1 MSAFSLQKRKNVF
14 LSIEYAYY
22 KIPSLVISLNECIR
36 LINVSKQFHKIIA
49 VNAISFDV
57 PKGSLCAFLGSNG
70 AGKSTTMNMMITLLT
85 KTSGKIYIDGLDMD
99 NERNRIRQ
107 KIGVVFQEDILDGEL
122 TVYENLYYR
131 GGLYLPNCRAL
142 KKRILEISQLL
153 QIDQILKKTYKTC
166 SGGQKRLVQIGRAI
180 LPQPQLLILDE
191 PTIGL
196 DPLAREHVW
205 SIIKKLNS
213 ELHMTVFYST
223 HYMEE
228 ACLANEICMIHNGEL
243 LTCKTMSE
251 QYRKTSKENT
261 SSQLQQLYLSL
272 LRSYESKAVE

>member
-1 MSAFSLQKRKNVF
+1 
-14 LSIEYAYY
+14 
-22 KIPSLVISLNECIR
+22 
-36 LINVSKQFHKIIA
+36 
-49 VNAISFDV
+49 
-57 PKGSLCAFLGSNG
+57 
-70 AGKSTTMNMMITLLT
+70 MNMMITLLR

-99 NERNRIRQ
+99 YERNRIRQ
-107 KIGVVFQEDILDGEL
+107 KIGVVFQEDILDGEF

-131 GGLYLPNCRAL
+131 GGLYLPNRHEL
-142 KKRILEISQLL
+142 KKRIFEISQLL
-153 QIDQILKKTYKTC
+153 QIDPILRQTYQTC

-213 ELHMTVFYST
+213 KLHMTVFYST

-228 ACLANEICMIHNGEL
+228 ACLANEVCMIHNGEL
-243 LTCKTMSE
+243 LICQSVNE
-251 QYRKTSKENT
+251 LYQQSSKEYT
-261 SSQLQQLYLSL
+261 SSQLQQLYYNL
-272 LRSYESKAVE
+272 LRSYEAKAED